1 MKKHCSFWLGGL
13 HLCGVRLCLHLW
25 IGKLKPRPSLMSK
38 VKHNPKSPIS
48 KVKHNLKSP
57 ILGPLG
63 SLIEEKWICPCS
75 LQEGWMTW
83 PLKVP
88 SSLDYYMI
96 LWLILW
102 LSMSGVICIWLVC
115 RNASKD
121 CTLKFWGTQVCLC
134 MSTFRTCN
142 LTREGKQGNADMER
156 LSGLSEV
163 TFYILG

>member
-1 MKKHCSFWLGGL
+1 MKKHCSFWFGDP
-13 HLCGVRLCLHLW
+13 HLRGVRLCLHLW
-25 IGKLKPRPSLMSK
+25 IGKLKPRLSLMSK
-38 VKHNPKSPIS
+38 VKHNP
-48 KVKHNLKSP
+48 KSP

-121 CTLKFWGTQVCLC
+121 CTLKFWGSQVCLR
-134 MSTFRTCN
+134 MGTFSTCN

-156 LSGLSEV
+156 LSGFSEV